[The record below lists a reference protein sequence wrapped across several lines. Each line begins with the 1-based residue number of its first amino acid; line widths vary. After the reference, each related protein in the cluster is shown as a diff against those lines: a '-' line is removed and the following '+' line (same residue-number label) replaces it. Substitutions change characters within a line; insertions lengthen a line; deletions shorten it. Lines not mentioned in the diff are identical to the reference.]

1 MRGRFLVTE
10 PLAVLGE
17 GLKVGLHV
25 VQAGG
30 TQSFHMWFKSHEFSV
45 TSAPT

>member
-10 PLAVLGE
+10 LLAVLGE

-30 TQSFHMWFKSHEFSV
+30 TQSFHMRFKSHEFSIISV
-45 TSAPT
+45 PT